1 MRDIVISVVWGLCIF
16 LNFLSASINYQLDS
30 SSTMIFNICMAIF
43 CIAGLM
49 IHVRA
54 GGYYDA
60 FNERI
65 TNQILDSQSN
75 SGSKKEKEKKDQE
88 DSQST

>member
-1 MRDIVISVVWGLCIF
+1 MRDIVLTVVWGLCIF

-43 CIAGLM
+43 CIIGLM
-49 IHVRA
+49 IHVQA

-65 TNQILDSQSN
+65 ANQILGSKSTT
-75 SGSKKEKEKKDQE
+75 GSKKETQNQE
-88 DSQST
+88 DS

>member
-1 MRDIVISVVWGLCIF
+1 MRDIIISVVWGLCIF

-43 CIAGLM
+43 CIVGLM
-49 IHVRA
+49 IHVQA
-54 GGYYDA
+54 GRDYDA

-65 TNQILDSQSN
+65 TNQIFGPKSN
-75 SGSKKEKEKKDQE
+75 SRSKKEKEAQDQE
-88 DSQST
+88 DS

>member
-1 MRDIVISVVWGLCIF
+1 MKDIVLCVVWGLCIF

-43 CIAGLM
+43 CIVGLM
-49 IHVRA
+49 IHVQA
-54 GGYYDA
+54 GRYYDA

-65 TNQILDSQSN
+65 TNQIFGSKSN
-75 SGSKKEKEKKDQE
+75 SGSKEEKE
-88 DSQST
+88 T